1 MAQWRQYEIV
11 PKLENKENSQV
22 ILCRGC
28 YTALDTEGGG
38 GVNNKG
44 MVRATGSLSNIN
56 EFYKT
61 TTKEDATTGDDIKK
75 NAKNS
80 KELLNDPYTT
90 RFLPPSLGVFVCEVK
105 TSDFGMKYKFPVG
118 ELFSRVKSVF
128 HGRGFLRSSTS
139 KALFTSNDQTPLQS
153 DQTYSS
159 GQSGKLVSK
168 EQSPFQHVP
177 QLQCSYCFEDKSNT
191 TFLKVLNH
199 NNNLSNVIG
208 KQEKYIRSIDQIHR
222 LASAKS
228 MYHALRNGASVCA
241 GDFKRILKVCEELEA
256 SLDVSI
262 LSSTKLEAQR
272 TGRERLKSS
281 SCGEDMTCGEAD
293 DFDQRFSE
301 LLTDHFGPIKPRT
314 GYYAYLHGAEFIGE
328 AAHTRD
334 EQTELFLKIP
344 SPKAEVRI
352 KRDFHSFTSDASNNS
367 STLPH
372 LTVLTTAASGAAASL
387 GDWVTDD
394 PNNSNPP
401 LDSSGPEKI
410 LHEIFPPML
419 VRFELRRLS
428 KGGKLIQCTP
438 LSETMGFSEALLQTE
453 VENSNEDYRTF
464 LFMFLSTFLGVA
476 SAQTLS
482 LQKELISTVLSNI
495 DVLTI
500 GEVLRSLLDVTPVTL
515 EGLHLVKNALSPLPP
530 SEVLQFCVPVHLV
543 SLPKPDQRVESA
555 GNKAHLVNIGWD
567 LLRCELLKGTSSLIT
582 FQRIGD
588 YVIVVEPYPD
598 GTEGYKV
605 PYWAFL
611 SVMDNNQAAH
621 ELHSDNIS
629 PKIGNSPGNQAAP
642 SNINT
647 VTLFAHATIHL
658 PSLLPGVLDTL
669 RETICQAVVEAVKV
683 VNQRLLLHS
692 LHKTK
697 YASSLLIPSNSELQQ
712 HSNPSAPTGSSSM
725 SAEDQQQLPSG
736 SSEMKKL
743 LAHQENDLSPGCFS
757 CSLKFRCQFP
767 LYHRIRDQALERLQA
782 AALEGFLIA
791 NRCMMYVYRD
801 SSGSIFYLSLAKEVI
816 SGVVGPHEKGEK
828 EKSFLVLLAYGVDE
842 VGDDVVI
849 HLTRVIEQKLAECS
863 YNFLSFLLERN
874 PKFHLTPLDL
884 EVVKLGGN
892 SGRGLEAASASCDEV
907 GGDDNI
913 NATAGG
919 SSGGRET
926 AYLLLPKSIMDVPLF
941 FLYLR
946 QLMCAGELVNP
957 LFTTKPETELTEGGG
972 GGNNAVVG
980 VVDFHHH
987 NDRATDG
994 LGCSTKRLPL
1004 SRLPLP
1010 SMAEE
1015 SDIYHDIYN
1024 SNNTDLL
1031 PRPRPYPSDGVLWTR
1046 GQFTFYINPS
1056 VSGLGPVTQCSARSI
1071 GKGIAIIHLSPINMD
1086 GKVEWDFP
1094 SNTMFEMTNF
1104 ASLVGLKKQCE
1115 NEIRSLEEE
1124 VLDPLNSCLIFNP
1137 DFVSRSS
1144 LPQVNTTTSSSSGG
1158 GMAELDLEYKSSSI
1172 SSCTPSCDA
1181 ATCDTEGQ
1189 QGGDLASRQHLRTSS
1204 PSFLKNGSTN
1214 QCGIRIEVDAC
1225 GTIDLPNLLNLIE
1238 RHIDQA
1244 LVDYWIERILLL
1256 TKINSIMCNEETS
1269 TDSGIE
1275 ALTISPPKH
1284 TLKNDGLYSSSVCR
1298 HLPEDHQEYNIEVI
1312 CCCCPPLPLLQQSS
1326 SNPNSFNGL
1335 QYVQQTVQ
1343 HLGSRKD
1350 GSDQNQTNDCSK
1362 QHHTKLRNI
1371 EEKGYLSSSSQQHVP
1386 HVNTQQLC
1394 GSLGKLLRAG
1404 EHLGNPT
1411 IRRVYLCHVL
1421 PNWALSRVLKDS
1433 ILALSSCFQVPLDM
1447 TLLRFDMNG
1456 SCEVVKTLDVQTMRM
1471 MSRPEQP
1478 PKSFV
1483 GFFGLHFPNCE
1494 YQSSIGQYESEQQS
1508 SPNETESLSSHMKS
1522 PSISSFTSSSGTDL
1536 VPEMTPAFFPWAMMA
1551 EQVKEAE
1558 SSLTQYSMQSSI
1570 DEGSFRCSTSEK
1582 SKIGLDELFKHDH
1595 VVLQRRVFLVLHLSS
1610 RAQSLEVYNL
1620 HHVHAERVCEALFSV
1635 MSAAKL
1641 QMLALEHVVC
1651 QNAGRAPPFTS
1662 LYPRKC
1668 NLVEDNATT
1677 HHVSKQHHIIKLS
1690 SRLNPMKQGRTT
1702 QSTRHIQA
1710 IALYPEIWKCVVS
1723 NASTDSMAFS
1733 SKLWGMVIAE
1743 RVGGGTKFGCG
1754 STTTVPGSSQLK
1766 SSTEGEPTRDL
1777 SNKSIV
1783 AAAAA
1788 ARHRGRPS
1796 SARIA
1801 ALSGGGSGGG
1811 GVHPLSQLKK
1821 SSGPSSGPMLS
1832 TSSSFPSSD
1841 NSATTETN
1849 GNTGDKKSSIPDLS
1863 AFLISP
1869 SLGGRSAWRRHV
1881 RSLHMSPMSLSLHY
1895 DHHLGHINS
1904 TSTAAKIITRLPII
1918 PIAKQMETL
1927 QCAVAEEKI
1936 EAQSLS
1942 KMIPF
1947 TWEGLQTLR
1956 WTKSKKKSTT
1966 TYDAAVPSSQQQQHS
1981 NNNNKNTEE
1990 VVDESIK
1997 KHDTILEKCVWSIPN
2012 ATVAESLAKNAR
2024 LLDMIIFPLPMYADT
2039 AFQHHYPP
2047 SSFDHHE
2054 SRSGSSSSLGCPSCS
2069 LHHCDCDNSNTKED
2083 QTTTTIP
2090 LLSRN
2095 NVLSSSILHET
2106 SMHGN
2111 NEHRE
2116 EGTDDSH
2123 HVTREVGVVGKTG
2136 LTTTGLLTGG
2146 LFDLLQKKWGHKYP
2160 FRKLV
2165 LASPPQVNTWLI
2177 TTKNMLLLL
2186 MMRVL

>member
-1 MAQWRQYEIV
+1 MTQWRQYEIV
-11 PKLENKENSQV
+11 QKLESGENSHV
-22 ILCRGC
+22 ILCRG
-28 YTALDTEGGG
+28 YYAALDTEGGGG

-44 MVRATGSLSNIN
+44 MVRATGSLANVN

-61 TTKEDATTGDDIKK
+61 TIKEDATTGGDIKK
-75 NAKNS
+75 KANNG

-105 TSDFGMKYKFPVG
+105 ASDFGTKYKFPVG
-118 ELFSRVKSVF
+118 ELFSRVKRVF
-128 HGRGFLRSSTS
+128 HGRGFLRNSIS
-139 KALFTSNDQTPLQS
+139 KALFTSNDKIPLQH
-153 DQTYSS
+153 DQLNSS
-159 GQSGKLVSK
+159 VQSGKLVSR
-168 EQSPFQHVP
+168 EQSPFQYAP
-177 QLQCSYCFEDKSNT
+177 QLQCSYCFEDRTNT

-199 NNNLSNVIG
+199 NKNVSNVIG
-208 KQEKYIRSIDQIHR
+208 KQEKYVRSIDQVHR

-241 GDFKRILKVCEELEA
+241 GDLKRILKVCKELEA

-262 LSSTKLEAQR
+262 LSSIKLEALR
-272 TGRERLKSS
+272 TGRGRLKSIS
-281 SCGEDMTCGEAD
+281 YSEDMTMTCGEAD

-301 LLTDHFGPIKPRT
+301 LLADHFGPIKPRT

-334 EQTELFLKIP
+334 EQTELYLKNP
-344 SPKAEVRI
+344 SPKAEVPI
-352 KRDFHSFTSDASNNS
+352 KRDCHSLPPDAFNS
-367 STLPH
+367 SSISPQ
-372 LTVLTTAASGAAASL
+372 LTVLTTVEPCSAASL
-387 GDWVTDD
+387 VGWKTDD
-394 PNNSNPP
+394 SDNSNPP
-401 LDSSGPEKI
+401 LDSSVPEKI

-438 LSETMGFSEALLQTE
+438 LSETMGFSEALLQTA
-453 VENSNEDYRTF
+453 VEDSNEDDCTF
-464 LFMFLSTFLGVA
+464 LFMFLSTFPGIT

-482 LQKELISTVLSNI
+482 LQEELISTVLSNI
-495 DVLTI
+495 DVLTND
-500 GEVLRSLLDVTPVTL
+500 EVLRSLLDVTPVTL
-515 EGLHLVKNALSPLPP
+515 EGLHLVKKCLSPLPP

-567 LLRCELLKGTSSLIT
+567 LLQCELLKGTSSLIT

-598 GTEGYKV
+598 DTEGYKV

-621 ELHSDNIS
+621 ELRSVNIS
-629 PKIGNSPGNQAAP
+629 PKIVNSPGNQAAP
-642 SNINT
+642 SNICT
-647 VTLFAHATIHL
+647 VTLNVHATIHL
-658 PSLLPGVLDTL
+658 PCLLPGVLDTL

-683 VNQRLLLHS
+683 VNQRLLLYS

-697 YASSLLIPSNSELQQ
+697 YASPLLIPSNSELQQ
-712 HSNPSAPTGSSSM
+712 HSNRSASTGNNSSM
-725 SAEDQQQLPSG
+725 SAEDQQQRPSG
-736 SSEMKKL
+736 SSERKEL
-743 LAHQENDLSPGCFS
+743 LAHQEIDLSPGCFS
-757 CSLKFRCQFP
+757 CSLKFRRQFP

-791 NRCMMYVYRD
+791 NRSMMYVYRD
-801 SSGSIFYLSLAKEVI
+801 SSGSIFYLSLVKEVI
-816 SGVVGPHEKGEK
+816 GGVGRPHEKGEK

-892 SGRGLEAASASCDEV
+892 SGRGLEAASASYDEV
-907 GGDDNI
+907 SGDDNI
-913 NATAGG
+913 N
-919 SSGGRET
+919 SGGRET
-926 AYLLLPKSIMDVPLF
+926 AYLFLPKSITDVPLF

-946 QLMCAGELVNP
+946 QLICVSELVNP
-957 LFTTKPETELTEGGG
+957 LFTTKPETEITEGGG

-980 VVDFHHH
+980 IADHHH
-987 NDRATDG
+987 NDRAADG
-994 LGCSTKRLPL
+994 ETGLFLGSSMKRLSL

-1015 SDIYHDIYN
+1015 SETYRDIYN
-1024 SNNTDLL
+1024 NNNTSTCLL
-1031 PRPRPYPSDGVLWTR
+1031 SQPRPYPSDGILLTP

-1071 GKGIAIIHLSPINMD
+1071 GKGIAMIHLSPINMD
-1086 GKVEWDFP
+1086 GKVEWDLP
-1094 SNTMFEMTNF
+1094 SNTMFEMTNV
-1104 ASLVGLKKQCE
+1104 ASLVDLKKQCE
-1115 NEIRSLEEE
+1115 DEIRSLEEE
-1124 VLDPLNSCLIFNP
+1124 VLDPLNSGLIFNP
-1137 DFVSRSS
+1137 DFVCRPSP
-1144 LPQVNTTTSSSSGG
+1144 LQEKATTSSSEGE
-1158 GMAELDLEYKSSSI
+1158 MAELGFEYSSSSS

-1181 ATCDTEGQ
+1181 TTCDTEGQ
-1189 QGGDLASRQHLRTSS
+1189 QGGDLASMQHLSTSS
-1204 PSFLKNGSTN
+1204 PSFLRNGWTN
-1214 QCGIRIEVDAC
+1214 QHGIRIEVNAC
-1225 GTIDLPNLLNLIE
+1225 GAIDLPNLLNLIE

-1256 TKINSIMCNEETS
+1256 IKLNSIMCREETP

-1275 ALTISPPKH
+1275 ALAISPPTR
-1284 TLKNDGLYSSSVCR
+1284 TLKNDGLNSNRVR
-1298 HLPEDHQEYNIEVI
+1298 KHLPEHHQGNDIEVI
-1312 CCCCPPLPLLQQSS
+1312 CCCSPSLPLFQQSS
-1326 SNPNSFNGL
+1326 PNPNSLNGL
-1335 QYVQQTVQ
+1335 QHVQQTVQ
-1343 HLGSRKD
+1343 RLGSSKD
-1350 GSDQNQTNDCSK
+1350 GSDQNQSNDCSK
-1362 QHHTKLRNI
+1362 QHHTKLTNT
-1371 EEKGYLSSSSQQHVP
+1371 EEKGCLSSSSQYVP
-1386 HVNTQQLC
+1386 LVNPQQLC

-1411 IRRVYLCHVL
+1411 IRRVYLCEAL
-1421 PNWALSRVLKDS
+1421 PNWVLSRILKDS

-1456 SCEVVKTLDVQTMRM
+1456 SCEVVKTLDKQTVQM
-1471 MSRPEQP
+1471 MSRSEQR

-1494 YQSSIGQYESEQQS
+1494 YQSSIDQYLSEQQPLLNDTEGQS
-1508 SPNETESLSSHMKS
+1508 SYMKS
-1522 PSISSFTSSSGTDL
+1522 PGSSSFTSSPGTDHL
-1536 VPEMTPAFFPWAMMA
+1536 CEMPPAFFRWAMMA

-1558 SSLTQYSMQSSI
+1558 SSLSQYSIHSTI
-1570 DEGSFRCSTSEK
+1570 DEGNFRGYTSEK
-1582 SKIGLDELFKHDH
+1582 PKIGLDELFSQDH
-1595 VVLQRRVFLVLHLSS
+1595 VVLQRRVFFVLHVSS

-1620 HHVHAERVCEALFSV
+1620 HHFQADRVCEALFSV

-1668 NLVEDNATT
+1668 YWVEDNTTT
-1677 HHVSKQHHIIKLS
+1677 HHVSEQHHIIKLA

-1702 QSTRHIQA
+1702 QSARHIRA
-1710 IALYPEIWKCVVS
+1710 IALSPEIWKRVVS
-1723 NASTDSMAFS
+1723 TASADSTAFS
-1733 SKLWGMVIAE
+1733 SKLWGMIIAE
-1743 RVGGGTKFGCG
+1743 RVGGGTKFGSG

-1766 SSTEGEPTRDL
+1766 SSTEGGPTRDI
-1777 SNKSIV
+1777 SNNSIVV

-1788 ARHRGRPS
+1788 ARHRGRHS

-1801 ALSGGGSGGG
+1801 ALSGG
-1811 GVHPLSQLKK
+1811 
-1821 SSGPSSGPMLS
+1821 SSGPMLS
-1832 TSSSFPSSD
+1832 ISSSSFPSSD
-1841 NSATTETN
+1841 SHAATENN
-1849 GNTGDKKSSIPDLS
+1849 GDGSTGDKGSSITDS
-1863 AFLISP
+1863 SVFLISP

-1881 RSLHMSPMSLSLHY
+1881 QSLHMSPMSSLLHF
-1895 DHHLGHINS
+1895 DHPFRDINS
-1904 TSTAAKIITRLPII
+1904 TSSTTAKRTTTTTFSNNNCCLPII

-1927 QCAVAEEKI
+1927 QLAVAEENF

-1947 TWEGLQTLR
+1947 TWEGLQMLR

-1966 TYDAAVPSSQQQQHS
+1966 TYDAAAPPSSSQQQQHS
-1981 NNNNKNTEE
+1981 NKDNNNTEE
-1990 VVDESIK
+1990 EVDENIK
-1997 KHDTILEKCVWSIPN
+1997 NNTEIDERRVWTIPN

-2024 LLDMIIFPLPMYADT
+2024 LLDVMVFPLPMDADA

-2047 SSFDHHE
+2047 SNFYRHQSGN
-2054 SRSGSSSSLGCPSCS
+2054 GSSSSLGCPSCS

-2083 QTTTTIP
+2083 QTTTTISVLP
-2090 LLSRN
+2090 CN
-2095 NVLSSSILHET
+2095 NELSSSMLYGT

-2111 NEHRE
+2111 NEHGE
-2116 EGTDDSH
+2116 EGNDDSH
-2123 HVTREVGVVGKTG
+2123 HVTREVGVVGKAG
-2136 LTTTGLLTGG
+2136 HTTTGLLTGG

-2165 LASPPQVNTWLI
+2165 LSSPQQVNTWLI
-2177 TTKNMLLLL
+2177 TTKLFYNFS
-2186 MMRVL
+2186 